1 MDLILNSEQSK
12 LVDVIAVENFGYN
25 PIQLMEIA
33 SYNIFLNSIELIK
46 KYNIRKIILFCG
58 SGNNGGDGFAAAKH
72 FSKLMDESNFSNL
85 KNFDGVNINEITI
98 YHIGKIEKMSSET
111 KTNYEI
117 WQNIVKSNENC
128 NYNYISKIEDID
140 DNNYIKIVSNT
151 IIFECLVGVG
161 IKSILNEITSKLI
174 NKINHLSD
182 KNLNTSSFSNIIKI
196 AIDNPAGINV
206 DNGNIIQDVITKKF
220 STYFIADY
228 TFTMFSYKT
237 GMVLKSSKKDNY
249 YGEIKVCDIGF
260 YQEQFINF
268 NRNIPNLQTQN
279 LSHKLNYNDFR
290 KILPLRD
297 NITSK
302 FSFGKVAILAGCK
315 EMSGAGVITANS
327 AITMGGG
334 LVYLITDIDSNDTK
348 LYPEVI
354 KNEINFNELNLLS
367 QFEIDK
373 VADNIIEKYKNV
385 NTWIIGPGIGTEKGI
400 LNLVTLLVEKLL
412 KLNKFVVLDADGLK
426 VINIEKQYTKN
437 LILTPHLYEY
447 TKLAK
452 LDLEFVQKS
461 LEENPIEFVNNF
473 SKKLNCVIHL
483 KYFPSIT
490 TFGNETYLNNNYNSG
505 LSKAGSGDML
515 SGLVGSLI
523 SQTKYKENSQS
534 NDIAEDSVTHI
545 VALAS
550 ALQSYLADTY
560 TQKYNKESMRASDLI
575 ELIKELH

>member
-1 MDLILNSEQSK
+1 
-12 LVDVIAVENFGYN
+12 
-25 PIQLMEIA
+25 
-33 SYNIFLNSIELIK
+33 
-46 KYNIRKIILFCG
+46 
-58 SGNNGGDGFAAAKH
+58 
-72 FSKLMDESNFSNL
+72 
-85 KNFDGVNINEITI
+85 
-98 YHIGKIEKMSSET
+98 
-111 KTNYEI
+111 
-117 WQNIVKSNENC
+117 
-128 NYNYISKIEDID
+128 
-140 DNNYIKIVSNT
+140 
-151 IIFECLVGVG
+151 
-161 IKSILNEITSKLI
+161 
-174 NKINHLSD
+174 
-182 KNLNTSSFSNIIKI
+182 
-196 AIDNPAGINV
+196 
-206 DNGNIIQDVITKKF
+206 
-220 STYFIADY
+220 
-228 TFTMFSYKT
+228 MFSYKT

-385 NTWIIGPGIGTEKGI
+385 NTWIIGPGIGTEQGI